1 METWKDSGGKM
12 DGAWTSKHL
21 QQTSPDFEVMQMRP
35 WYYLQ
40 GLHGRNLC
48 YDHPQHGQLATISVY
63 TFHAGVN
70 YDFTFDIIPVLLSP
84 SQSSSS

>member
-1 METWKDSGGKM
+1 M

-48 YDHPQHGQLATISVY
+48 YDHPQRGQLATISFY

-70 YDFTFDIIPVLLSP
+70 YDFIFDIITVNYHLHLN
-84 SQSSSS
+84 